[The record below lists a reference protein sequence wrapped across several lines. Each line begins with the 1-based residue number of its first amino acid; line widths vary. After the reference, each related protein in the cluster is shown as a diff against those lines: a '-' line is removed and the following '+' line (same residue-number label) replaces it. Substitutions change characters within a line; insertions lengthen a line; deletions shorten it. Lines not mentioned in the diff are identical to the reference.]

1 MTSTQPIFLYVED
14 DPLSRRVMDMLL
26 RRGLGYSQVTI
37 FDSSEA
43 FLACFTQLPAIP
55 DVIFLDIHLRG
66 QDGFALLKRLRGDPR
81 FNQSKIIALTASVT
95 VSEVNHIRSSGF
107 DGLLGKPIRS
117 ALLGEQLQ
125 AILAGKPIWVV
136 P

>member
-1 MTSTQPIFLYVED
+1 MTLTQPTFLYVED

-37 FDSSEA
+37 FVSSEE
-43 FLACFTQLPAIP
+43 FLDHLQQLSSVP

-66 QDGFALLKRLRGDPR
+66 QDGFALLRLLRGDSR
-81 FNQSKIIALTASVT
+81 FDRCKIIALTASVT
-95 VSEVNHIRSSGF
+95 ISEVNHIRSCGF

-117 ALLGEQLQ
+117 ALLGGQIQ
-125 AILAGKPIWVV
+125 DILSGKPVWVV